1 MNDGGL
7 LVDLKGVHKTY
18 RTPAGDVQALGQID
32 LQIRAGEFVAV
43 TGKSGAGKSTLVNM
57 VTGIDRPTAGEVWV
71 GSRPV
76 HDMTE
81 DQIAHWRGQN
91 VGVVF
96 QFFHLLPML
105 TCAQNVMLPMDFAGL
120 YRAPG
125 ERRARALHLLDRVGI
140 AGHADKLPGA
150 VSGGQRQRVAIAR
163 ALANS
168 PAFLT
173 ADEPTGN
180 LDSVT
185 ARAVLDLFEEL
196 VAEGTTILL
205 VTHDRGLAA
214 RAGRVV
220 RIADGAIV
228 AGVYRQVHDD

>member
-1 MNDGGL
+1 MNDSGL
-7 LVDLKGVHKTY
+7 LVDLKGVHKSY
-18 RTPAGDVQALGQID
+18 STPAGDVQALRQID

-57 VTGIDRPTAGEVWV
+57 VTGIDRPTAGEVWM

-81 DQIAHWRGQN
+81 DQIAHWRGQT

-125 ERRARALHLLDRVGI
+125 ERRARALHLLERVGI

-163 ALANS
+163 ALANN
-168 PAFLT
+168 PVFLA

-180 LDSVT
+180 LDSAT

-196 VAEGTTILL
+196 AAEGTAILL
-205 VTHDRGLAA
+205 VTHDRSMAA
-214 RAGRVV
+214 RADRIV

-228 AGVYRQVHDD
+228 AGVDRQVSDD

>member
-1 MNDGGL
+1 MNDSSL
-7 LVDLKGVHKTY
+7 LVDLKGVQKLY
-18 RTPAGDVQALGQID
+18 RTPAGDVQALRQID

-43 TGKSGAGKSTLVNM
+43 TGRSGAGKSTLVNM

-76 HDMTE
+76 HNMTE
-81 DQIAHWRGQN
+81 DQIAHWRGRN

-96 QFFHLLPML
+96 QLFQLLPML

-168 PAFLT
+168 PAFLV

-180 LDSVT
+180 LDSAT
-185 ARAVLDLFEEL
+185 ARAVLELFEGL
-196 VAEGTTILL
+196 AAEGTTILL

-214 RAGRVV
+214 RADQIV

-228 AGVYRQVHDD
+228 AGADRQVTDD

>member
-1 MNDGGL
+1 MNDSGL
-7 LVDLKGVHKTY
+7 LVDLKGVHKSY
-18 RTPAGDVQALGQID
+18 STPAGDVQALRQID

-57 VTGIDRPTAGEVWV
+57 VTGIDRPTAGEVWM

-81 DQIAHWRGQN
+81 DQIAHWRGQT

-125 ERRARALHLLDRVGI
+125 ERRARALHLLERVGI

-163 ALANS
+163 ALANN
-168 PAFLT
+168 PVFLA

-180 LDSVT
+180 LDSAT
-185 ARAVLDLFEEL
+185 ARAVLDLSEEL
-196 VAEGTTILL
+196 AAEGPAILL
-205 VTHDRGLAA
+205 VTHDRSMAA
-214 RAGRVV
+214 RASRVV

-228 AGVYRQVHDD
+228 ADADRQVSDD

>member
-1 MNDGGL
+1 MNDNGL
-7 LVDLKGVHKTY
+7 LVDLKGVHKSY
-18 RTPAGDVQALGQID
+18 RTPAGDVQALRQID
-32 LQIRAGEFVAV
+32 LQIRAGGFVAV

-57 VTGIDRPTAGEVWV
+57 VTGIDRPTAGEVWM

-81 DQIAHWRGQN
+81 DQVAHWRGQN

-120 YRAPG
+120 YGAPG
-125 ERRARALHLLDRVGI
+125 ERRTRALHLLERVGI

-163 ALANS
+163 ALANN
-168 PAFLT
+168 PVFLA

-180 LDSVT
+180 LDSAT

-196 VAEGTTILL
+196 AVEGTTILL
-205 VTHDRGLAA
+205 VTHDRNLAA
-214 RAGRVV
+214 RADRIV
-220 RIADGAIV
+220 RIADGAIM
-228 AGVYRQVHDD
+228 AGVDRQVSDD

>member
-1 MNDGGL
+1 MNDSGL
-7 LVDLKGVHKTY
+7 LVDLKGVHKSY
-18 RTPAGDVQALGQID
+18 STPAGDVQALRQID

-57 VTGIDRPTAGEVWV
+57 MTGIDRPTSGEVWM

-91 VGVVF
+91 VGIVF

-105 TCAQNVMLPMDFAGL
+105 TCVQNVMLPMDFAGL

-125 ERRARALHLLDRVGI
+125 ERRARALHLLERVGI

-163 ALANS
+163 ALANN
-168 PAFLT
+168 PVFLA

-180 LDSVT
+180 LDSAT

-196 VAEGTTILL
+196 AAEGTTILL

-214 RAGRVV
+214 RADRIV

-228 AGVYRQVHDD
+228 AGVDRQVSDD